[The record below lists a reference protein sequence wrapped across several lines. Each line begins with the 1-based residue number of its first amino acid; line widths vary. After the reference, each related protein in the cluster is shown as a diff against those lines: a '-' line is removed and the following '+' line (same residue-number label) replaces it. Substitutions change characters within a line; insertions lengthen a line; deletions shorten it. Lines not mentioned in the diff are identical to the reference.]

1 MSSASA
7 PGRSARPVLVVGG
20 GGREHAL
27 ARSLSRSPRVSEV
40 VVAPGNGGTTWS
52 AADGHAASRNVAV
65 SASDLDGLVAL
76 ATDLQPSLVVV
87 GPEVPLAAGLA
98 DRLTEA
104 GIACFGPT
112 AAAAELEAS
121 KAFAKAFMQR
131 HGIPTAESEEFIDAD
146 IAKEWV
152 SARGMPMV
160 VKASGL
166 AAGKGVF
173 VPSTVEETRDAI
185 DTIFGGRFGSAGETI
200 LVEELLD
207 GEEVS
212 VLAFSD
218 GKTVSV
224 MPPAQDHK
232 RIGEGDTGPNTG
244 GMGAYAPAPALED
257 LEAIVDTVLQPAV
270 DGMASEGRPFVG
282 VLYAGL
288 MLTADGPR
296 VLEFNCRFGDP
307 ETQVLLPLLQSDLL
321 DVLYACVQGTLADC
335 GVSWSDGAAL
345 TVVAA
350 SPGYPASS
358 TKGLS
363 IAGLDAKDTDHT
375 VVFHAG
381 TRSGEQGLETAG
393 GRVLAVTGLGEDLR
407 SARNQAYG
415 RLDTI
420 DFEGKQVRRDIGHRA
435 LSGLTYAEAGVSLE
449 AGAEVVASI
458 KDVVKETHGP
468 EVLAG
473 VGSFG
478 GMFSAMSFKG
488 MEHPV
493 LVSSTDGVGTKT
505 RIATAVDQVGGLGHD
520 LVNHCINDIL
530 VQGARPLFFL
540 DYVASSKLLP
550 GQVAGFVRGAAEA
563 CKASGCALLGG
574 ETAEMPGV
582 YMPGELDVVGTI
594 VGVVDLPEVIDGSTV
609 SAGDVLFGLRSTG
622 LHTNGYSLAR
632 RIIAGLDLR
641 AHRPVLG
648 GSLADALLAPHRTYL
663 AEVHALRAA
672 GVPIH
677 ALAHITG
684 GGLPENLP
692 RVLPADLRARID
704 TQTFAADAPPIFD
717 YLVEAGG
724 VARPEAFRAFNMG
737 VGMVVVVPADRA
749 EDAFEALSA
758 DGLAD
763 VWRIG
768 HIEAAPGVRS
778 GSDQVE
784 LLG

>member
-1 MSSASA
+1 MSSVS
-7 PGRSARPVLVVGG
+7 SDARPVLVVGS

-27 ARSLSRSPRVSEV
+27 ARSLARSPRVSEV
-40 VVAPGNGGTTWS
+40 VVAPGNGGTTWD
-52 AADGHAASRNVAV
+52 AAPGRAPARNVAT
-65 SASDLDGLVAL
+65 SASDLDGIVAL
-76 ATDLQPSLVVV
+76 AHELAPSVVVV
-87 GPEVPLAAGLA
+87 GPEAPLADGLA
-98 DRLTEA
+98 DRLSHA
-104 GIACFGPT
+104 GIPCFGPS

-121 KAFAKAFMQR
+121 KAYAKAFMVR
-131 HGIPTAESEEFIDAD
+131 HGIPTGG
-146 IAKEWV
+146 AKEFVDAHIAAEWV
-152 SARGMPMV
+152 TAQGRPYV

-173 VPSTVEETRDAI
+173 VPQSVDDTHAAL
-185 DTIFGGRFGSAGETI
+185 DTIFGGRFGSAGSTV
-200 LVEELLD
+200 LVEEMLE

-218 GKTVSV
+218 GKTVAV

-232 RIGEGDTGPNTG
+232 RIGEGDVGPNTG
-244 GMGAYAPAPALED
+244 GMGAYAPAPALKD
-257 LEAIVDTVLQPAV
+257 VQAIVDTVLQPAIS
-270 DGMASEGRPFVG
+270 GMAAEGRPFVG

-288 MLTADGPR
+288 MLTADGPK

-307 ETQVLLPLLQSDLL
+307 ETQVLLPLLETDLL
-321 DVLYACVQGTLADC
+321 DVVLACTSGTLSDLELA
-335 GVSWSDGAAL
+335 WSTDSAL

-358 TKGLS
+358 TKGLAITGTDS
-363 IAGLDAKDTDHT
+363 EDTDHT

-381 TRSGEQGLETAG
+381 TRSVDGTLQTAG
-393 GRVLAVTGLGEDLR
+393 GRVLAVTGLGSDLR
-407 SARNQAYG
+407 TARNRAYSH
-415 RLDTI
+415 LDTI

-435 LSGLTYAEAGVSLE
+435 LSGLTYAQAGVSLE
-449 AGAEVVASI
+449 AGAEVVRSI

-473 VGSFG
+473 VGAFG
-478 GMFSAMSFKG
+478 GMFSAMALKD
-488 MEHPV
+488 MDHPV

-505 RIATAVDQVGGLGHD
+505 RIATKVDRVGGLGHD

-550 GQVAGFVRGAAEA
+550 GQVADFVRGAADA

-594 VGVVDLPEVIDGSTV
+594 VGTVDLGKVIDGSKV
-609 SAGDVLFGLRSTG
+609 SDGDVLIGLRSTG

-632 RIIAGLDLR
+632 RIIDGLDLT
-641 AHRPVLG
+641 AHRPALD
-648 GSLADALLAPHRTYL
+648 GSLADALLEPHRTYL
-663 AEVHALRAA
+663 AEVQALRDA
-672 GVPIH
+672 GVPIL

-692 RVLPADLRARID
+692 RVLPAGLKARID
-704 TQTFAADAPPIFD
+704 TQVFKADAPPIFD
-717 YLVEAGG
+717 WLVEAGG

-737 VGMVVVVPADRA
+737 VGMVVVVPAEHAAAAMD
-749 EDAFEALSA
+749 ALSA
-758 DGLAD
+758 DGLALS
-763 VWRIG
+763 WRIG
-768 HIEAAPGVRS
+768 AIESAPGVEK
-778 GSDQVE
+778 GAEQVE